1 MAYQRPQLQQ
11 VIARLKEPRRFIQVL
26 YGPRQI
32 GKTTLI
38 TQALG
43 NVEIPYHFASAD
55 LVTNGQVSLIKS

>member
-11 VIARLKEPRRFIQVL
+11 VTAKLIEPRSFIQVL
-26 YGPRQI
+26 YGPRQV

-38 TQALG
+38 RQALG
-43 NVEIPYHFASAD
+43 NLEIPNHFASAD